1 MTAMSKLFVI
11 FFSVVFFMPLCHGQ
25 EKKEVTKAQDKLTL
39 EKARAALA
47 QSEKEKGLFFK
58 PLFDLPEN
66 PISEIID
73 TKLTYRKALAALEAY
88 QKKQPAK
95 TKSDK
100 RVLYQKSS
108 KKEK

>member
-1 MTAMSKLFVI
+1 MSESSPGNARPTPGAFAAR
-11 FFSVVFFMPLCHGQ
+11 
-25 EKKEVTKAQDKLTL
+25 E
-39 EKARAALA
+39 ARAALA

-66 PISEIID
+66 PKSEIID